1 LYHIKS
7 DIDLHHRDLLTDLD
21 PQVVKGDQI
30 LNILGALEDLGLM
43 VFLAMDHMVQA
54 LMDHM
59 VQALMDHMVQALMD
73 HMVQALMDHILDLAL
88 MVLVHVVQCH
98 LSEDLD
104 QWLVLCLQGLLDQD
118 MVLVMESNT

>member
-73 HMVQALMDHILDLAL
+73 HILDLAL

>member
-1 LYHIKS
+1 
-7 DIDLHHRDLLTDLD
+7 
-21 PQVVKGDQI
+21 VVKGDQI

-54 LMDHM
+54 H
-59 VQALMDHMVQALMD
+59 
-73 HMVQALMDHILDLAL
+73 MDHILDLALMALALMALALMALALMVLAL